1 MADVT
6 INDLS
11 SQVPTTN
18 DLFPFATLVSPSTYK
33 ASLAQIKTA
42 LAIPAAQVN
51 SDWNAA
57 SGLAQI
63 LNKPTIPVTG
73 GCRVYVNDNARG
85 GRYPNPALPVTAT
98 WTVPTG
104 VTQVFV
110 VAVAGGGGTN
120 IVNVGSGTDG
130 GPTSVTYGGTTVS
143 ATGGGGNGYNAN
155 YNAPGGTP
163 SANALVKFT
172 GYSSAIQ
179 GPNTGGQSGLPWFY
193 STSSANQ
200 NYGDTQM
207 GNNRGGGGGAFMH
220 IFNVTGGQT
229 MSISVGGGGSNSFDG
244 NGGRGGIV
252 FLYYS

>member
-11 SQVPTTN
+11 SQAPTTN
-18 DLFPFATLVSPSTYK
+18 DLFPFSTAVSPSTYK

-73 GCRVYVNDNARG
+73 GCRVYVNDNARS
-85 GRYPNPALPVTAT
+85 RYPNPALPVTAT

-120 IVNVGSGTDG
+120 IPNVGSGTDG
-130 GPTSVTYGGTTVS
+130 GSTSVTYGGTTVS
-143 ATGGGGNGYNAN
+143 ATGGAGNGYGYNQNA
-155 YNAPGGTP
+155 AGGVP
-163 SANALVKFT
+163 SSNALVKFN
-172 GYSSAIQ
+172 GYSQAQ
-179 GPNTGGQSGLPWFY
+179 NVGGQSGLPWFY

-229 MSISVGGGGSNSFDG
+229 ISISVGGGGSNSFDG

-252 FLYYS
+252 FLFYS